1 MKWCLLI
8 KERIKRIDGYKDY
21 FITESGRVFTQRLR
35 GKQSKYRLR
44 ELKPKY
50 PGDKYPQKYLNIC
63 LINNEGYKYE
73 MIHRLVAK
81 YFVPGYFE
89 GAVVNHKDGNNKNN
103 HASNLE
109 WVTQKENIHQSYK
122 DSGLD
127 QTRNY
132 KIWDLYNINNKFI
145 GSFIGHNKLS
155 DYVSKY
161 YPDIST
167 SMLTKHGKHKYLY
180 IVKHEPV
187 AKGLKL

>member
-1 MKWCLLI
+1 MEWCLLI
-8 KERIKRIDGYKDY
+8 NEKIKRIDGYKDY
-21 FITESGRVFTQRLR
+21 FITESGRVFSQRRR
-35 GKQSKYRLR
+35 GKEKQYRLH
-44 ELKPKY
+44 EIKPKY
-50 PGDKYPQKYLNIC
+50 PGDLYPHKYLNVC
-63 LINNEGYKYE
+63 LINDDGYKYF
-73 MIHRLVAK
+73 MVHRLVAI

-89 GAVVNHKDGNNKNN
+89 GAVVNHKDGNNRNN

-109 WVTQKENIHQSYK
+109 WVTQRDNIHQSYK

-132 KIWDLYNINNKFI
+132 KIWQLFDVNQGYVK
-145 GSFIGHNKLS
+145 SFVGGNQLS
-155 DYVSKY
+155 EYVSSH

-180 IVKHEPV
+180 VQKHNPI

>member
-1 MKWCLLI
+1 
-8 KERIKRIDGYKDY
+8 
-21 FITESGRVFTQRLR
+21 
-35 GKQSKYRLR
+35 
-44 ELKPKY
+44 
-50 PGDKYPQKYLNIC
+50 
-63 LINNEGYKYE
+63 

-81 YFVPGYFE
+81 YFVPGYFD
-89 GAVVNHKDGNNKNN
+89 GAVVNHKDGNNRNN

-109 WVTQKENIHQSYK
+109 WVTQRENIHQSYK

-132 KIWDLYNINNKFI
+132 KIWELFDSNIGFI
-145 GSFIGHNKLS
+145 DNFVGGKQLS
-155 DYVSKY
+155 DYVSKT

-180 IVKHEPV
+180 VYKHEPV